1 MFLIL
6 GTFCTTGIAKKKKM
20 HVHYSKNQAIQTNTK
35 MMGGRGI
42 TLLPT
47 IQILTFGEK
56 NLDISLCQ
64 VC

>member
-35 MMGGRGI
+35 MMGGEGYY
-42 TLLPT
+42 PT
-47 IQILTFGEK
+47 TYYPNFNIW
-56 NLDISLCQ
+56 
-64 VC
+64 